1 MLVLTRKIGEAIQIG
16 DQVTVEVL
24 EVTGGR
30 VRLGI
35 TAPSEIGICRSELL
49 VSMPQEFA
57 NCQPASTILPAIQR
71 HGAFVP
77 AGL

>member
-35 TAPSEIGICRSELL
+35 TAPSDVGICRSELL
-49 VSMPQEFA
+49 VSMPQDFA
-57 NCQPASTILPAIQR
+57 SCQPASTIPLAIQR
-71 HGAFVP
+71 RRVAVP
-77 AGL
+77 AG

>member
-35 TAPSEIGICRSELL
+35 TAPSDVGICRSELL

-57 NCQPASTILPAIQR
+57 SCQPASTILPAIQR
-71 HGAFVP
+71 RRIAVP
-77 AGL
+77 AG